1 MSKLPDLSA
10 LAQPGAHIA
19 VRATPKSS
27 RDRIELDGD
36 TLRVYVTAPPDKGK
50 ANAAITKLLAKAMGV
65 PKSSLTLV
73 RGDTARDKLFQLD

>member
-10 LAQPGAHIA
+10 LAQPGARIA